1 MPVTS
6 RFSLFAVAVTCA
18 ASLASSPASAQTTPA
33 VGVSAGFM
41 NVAEGELAM
50 PGFYVEG
57 ERRLTRMVSAIGQV
71 HRATG
76 SGEGYF
82 SAIDWTDLFVGGGL
96 RVSGRPAPWVEPY
109 AQVLV
114 GPYTVTT
121 VETARRTRFGVG
133 TDDRYTDS
141 YIATIAGGGVT
152 LMASPRV
159 GFRVGLDLQFFQD
172 TLPNARLTAG
182 AVVRIGR

>member
-1 MPVTS
+1 MPLFT
-6 RFSLFAVAVTCA
+6 RFSLFAVAATCA
-18 ASLASSPASAQTTPA
+18 ATLAASPASAQSAPA
-33 VGVSAGFM
+33 FGVSAGFM
-41 NVAEGELAM
+41 NIAEGELAM

-57 ERRLTRMVSAIGQV
+57 ERRLTRMVSAVGQV

-76 SGEGYF
+76 AGEGYF
-82 SAIDWTDLFVGGGL
+82 SSIEWTDLFAGGGL
-96 RVSGRPAPWVEPY
+96 RVSGRPARWVEPY
-109 AQVLV
+109 AQVLF

-133 TDDRYTDS
+133 TDDRYTDL

-159 GFRVGLDLQFFQD
+159 GFRVGLDLQLFEN
-172 TLPNARLTAG
+172 TLPNARLAAG